1 MNNSIRPLRKLLLI
15 LVICLH
21 ALLLPP
27 AASVHGFV
35 ATDVARL
42 KDDPPRVAAPKFY
55 AVPSKA
61 YSGNPVIDALLSG
74 FQWEEPVVT
83 YSFYSDAAFGGD
95 YYGSEAVS
103 EVSETVKS
111 NFRQIFKWLSNVV
124 NVEFQEVAESA
135 PDGYGIIRIMLSD
148 GPTYAYSYFPSS
160 FFPFGLAG
168 DIHLNHSY
176 QHALD
181 LNGWETPPGYHGHA
195 MLIHELGHALGL
207 KHPFEGDAILPPEQ
221 DNQSH
226 TVMTYAFSAYSPGTF
241 MTYDVVALQYLY
253 GSSPYQSGRT
263 HYVVAP
269 SIDRYRVG
277 ETVLFDSASNFKQSI
292 WDPEGVDTLDLSLLA
307 YDLDGYRVDMRPGG
321 WLSQNSG
328 YDGATFSCG
337 IALCENSSLENVL
350 SSSSDDTIYFNEQPN
365 RVGGFAPGR
374 YTGRDRI
381 EGADAQDAIDLT
393 RFEKT
398 TVIQNRDEDD
408 LVLDLSGY
416 GTVRIVGYFTGN
428 TPRLLFP
435 VSLAPI
441 YPLLFD

>member
-1 MNNSIRPLRKLLLI
+1 
-15 LVICLH
+15 
-21 ALLLPP
+21 
-27 AASVHGFV
+27 
-35 ATDVARL
+35 
-42 KDDPPRVAAPKFY
+42 
-55 AVPSKA
+55 
-61 YSGNPVIDALLSG
+61 
-74 FQWEEPVVT
+74 
-83 YSFYSDAAFGGD
+83 
-95 YYGSEAVS
+95 
-103 EVSETVKS
+103 
-111 NFRQIFKWLSNVV
+111 
-124 NVEFQEVAESA
+124 
-135 PDGYGIIRIMLSD
+135 
-148 GPTYAYSYFPSS
+148 
-160 FFPFGLAG
+160 
-168 DIHLNHSY
+168 
-176 QHALD
+176 
-181 LNGWETPPGYHGHA
+181 
-195 MLIHELGHALGL
+195 
-207 KHPFEGDAILPPEQ
+207 
-221 DNQSH
+221 
-226 TVMTYAFSAYSPGTF
+226 
-241 MTYDVVALQYLY
+241 
-253 GSSPYQSGRT
+253 
-263 HYVVAP
+263 
-269 SIDRYRVG
+269 
-277 ETVLFDSASNFKQSI
+277 
-292 WDPEGVDTLDLSLLA
+292 
-307 YDLDGYRVDMRPGG
+307 MRPGG